1 MLEINE
7 KMNQYWKYLA
17 IIVTGICIG
26 MGYYIYQITHKPLAS
41 NELNINTIDKESLS
55 YNKKTNPQYAKDVND
70 YFYNTQTK
78 IRFLQDIYD
87 FDTIKQGTDLVR
99 DIEFVNEG
107 DNPYF
112 ITDIKASCGCT
123 VPSYEKEPVSP
134 GKKGK
139 IKIEFQSKGKEGFVM
154 NKLAVH
160 GNVEGGE
167 KFCYFKI
174 YVVK

>member
-1 MLEINE
+1 
-7 KMNQYWKYLA
+7 MNQYWKYLA

-107 DNPYF
+107 NNPYF
-112 ITDIKASCGCT
+112 ITDIKVSCGCT
-123 VPSYEKEPVSP
+123 
-134 GKKGK
+134 
-139 IKIEFQSKGKEGFVM
+139 
-154 NKLAVH
+154 
-160 GNVEGGE
+160 
-167 KFCYFKI
+167 
-174 YVVK
+174 